1 MGGVCR
7 GHDRVIVFAAIAPP
21 LWLAVPA
28 VLALAAAGRWPVLKV
43 CGWGLLGLSW
53 GVWHAE
59 RYLADR
65 VSPADEGRPLTVEA
79 SMTGLPELSSFGR
92 VRVRWQ
98 PLRRLDQGA
107 LPRHARLWE
116 LTGPPGDYRPGD
128 VWQLTVTLKRPH
140 GAASPGAFDLEAW
153 LMSEGVSA
161 TGAFQAATRLRAGGG
176 SVDGWRLDIRNRFLP
191 LIADKPEAAVTLA
204 LLTGDRALVP
214 DTLSALYR
222 DTGIIHLMAISGP
235 HVVLFAL
242 GAVWLVRRIMNLKPG
257 VFRRVPFHRMAWPVL
272 LLASLAYGLLAGWSL
287 PTARTWV
294 MLACCA
300 LAAMAGRRPDRW
312 GVLIRALA
320 LVLFWQP
327 LSVHAAGFWLSFAAV
342 AVIQLWG
349 GWRQQTA
356 LAQST
361 RLQWRLFVA
370 LMPLGLLFF
379 GQVSLVSPVANLL
392 AVPLI
397 GLVVVPL
404 GLIGLGAGMFW
415 HHAGAACWYW
425 AGCLLEGLGRVLGW
439 LVAPGSPVWYWSPGP
454 GSLVFFTLALLV
466 WMAPRRLLPR
476 ELGVVLLLPALLP
489 GVGVG
494 SGELRLSVLDV
505 GQGLSVLLETRHHR
519 MLYDTGPSPRV
530 GDSVVTPYLMRRG
543 VRELDLLMLSH
554 NDLDHTGGAQPVL
567 DRLNV
572 RHLSYSA
579 PPEGYTVKPEVRQ
592 GFCRAGQR
600 WDWDGVHFHVLSPL
614 PSMAAFKDND
624 RSCVLRVSGEGYSV
638 LLTGDIEEKAE
649 TALLAESALPQTDWL
664 VVAHHGS
671 KTSSSEA
678 FLDRLRPRAGI
689 ISAGYRNRFG
699 HPHPKVTARYE
710 NRAVP
715 LAWTARTGTWV
726 QHWRPGGDFVREEW
740 RGRRH
745 YWHNAP

>member
-1 MGGVCR
+1 
-7 GHDRVIVFAAIAPP
+7 
-21 LWLAVPA
+21 
-28 VLALAAAGRWPVLKV
+28 
-43 CGWGLLGLSW
+43 
-53 GVWHAE
+53 
-59 RYLADR
+59 
-65 VSPADEGRPLTVEA
+65 
-79 SMTGLPELSSFGR
+79 
-92 VRVRWQ
+92 
-98 PLRRLDQGA
+98 
-107 LPRHARLWE
+107 
-116 LTGPPGDYRPGD
+116 
-128 VWQLTVTLKRPH
+128 
-140 GAASPGAFDLEAW
+140 
-153 LMSEGVSA
+153 
-161 TGAFQAATRLRAGGG
+161 
-176 SVDGWRLDIRNRFLP
+176 
-191 LIADKPEAAVTLA
+191 
-204 LLTGDRALVP
+204 
-214 DTLSALYR
+214 
-222 DTGIIHLMAISGP
+222 
-235 HVVLFAL
+235 
-242 GAVWLVRRIMNLKPG
+242 
-257 VFRRVPFHRMAWPVL
+257 
-272 LLASLAYGLLAGWSL
+272 
-287 PTARTWV
+287 
-294 MLACCA
+294 
-300 LAAMAGRRPDRW
+300 MAGRRPDRW

-454 GSLVFFTLALLV
+454 GPWCSLR
-466 WMAPRRLLPR
+466 WRSWSGWRPGGCCPRA
-476 ELGVVLLLPALLP
+476 GVVLLLPALLP

-579 PPEGYTVKPEVRQ
+579 RRRGTRSN
-592 GFCRAGQR
+592 RRSA
-600 WDWDGVHFHVLSPL
+600 
-614 PSMAAFKDND
+614 KD
-624 RSCVLRVSGEGYSV
+624 
-638 LLTGDIEEKAE
+638 
-649 TALLAESALPQTDWL
+649 SAVP
-664 VVAHHGS
+664 V
-671 KTSSSEA
+671 
-678 FLDRLRPRAGI
+678 
-689 ISAGYRNRFG
+689 SAG
-699 HPHPKVTARYE
+699 
-710 NRAVP
+710 
-715 LAWTARTGTWV
+715 TGTV
-726 QHWRPGGDFVREEW
+726 CTSTYCHHCRPWPRSRTMTVPACCGCRVR
-740 RGRRH
+740 
-745 YWHNAP
+745 ATACC